1 MLLVTGPESFLE
13 GLHCLM
19 GASRAGWYPVDAV
32 DLIHLYVG
40 VKGHPGH
47 DLVDEAES
55 QGLLGRHQVWGGGW
69 VSPWNGCWLLLCG
82 DGEEGGGL

>member
-32 DLIHLYVG
+32 DLIHLCVG

-55 QGLLGRHQVWGGGW
+55 QGLLGRHQV
-69 VSPWNGCWLLLCG
+69 
-82 DGEEGGGL
+82 